1 MCLTIIMFCAG
12 FTIFSPLCFPFKT
25 LMISLLWPFFL
36 QLHFMLITAL
46 LRLSYYLFFRDIS
59 LKSQELSVLSSSYF
73 NELFCLIFFVKI
85 SLFAI
90 LLFHG
95 FIRLFIRLFIRILF
109 VYLFVY
115 FFIVASPFHYS
126 SLILSSC
133 LAVLI
138 YLLFRIH
145 CFLLNCAN
153 SVLCAV

>member
-1 MCLTIIMFCAG
+1 MAL
-12 FTIFSPLCFPFKT
+12 
-25 LMISLLWPFFL
+25 FL

-95 FIRLFIRLFIRILF
+95 FIRLFIRILF

-115 FFIVASPFHYS
+115 FFIVAFPFHYS